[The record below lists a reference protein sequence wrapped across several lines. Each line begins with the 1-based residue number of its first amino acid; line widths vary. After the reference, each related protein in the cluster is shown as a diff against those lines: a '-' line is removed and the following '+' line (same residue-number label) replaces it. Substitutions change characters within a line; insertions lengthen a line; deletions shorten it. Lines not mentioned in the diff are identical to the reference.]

1 MVMAWWHRKLFWV
14 LHVVLLTTGAYFIAD
29 AVNLVIA
36 RKLEASI
43 RPDENPPL
51 GTLVSNRN
59 QADVDRTAYQRI
71 LQGDLFHPAQRGQTV
86 VQPEFSASAPAPV
99 TPLDL
104 PLILIGTVEG
114 LGIDSFAIL
123 EDRATRE
130 QQVFRIQQPVKDGAI
145 LAKVERNQ
153 VVLQLGSREQ
163 VLTIYND
170 GTQDV
175 APPSNQGFRATPDGE
190 ATPAG
195 IRQVQ
200 PNQWVLDKQEVTA
213 ALGNL
218 PQLLTKARVIP
229 NFADGKPDG
238 FKIFSIAPD
247 SLYAKIGLQNGD
259 VLQQINGVEIKD
271 PENFMRVFQQLKDES
286 RIALDLVRNNRRE
299 SYTYEIR

>member
-14 LHVVLLTTGAYFIAD
+14 LHVALLTTGAYFIAD
-29 AVNLVIA
+29 AVNLLIA
-36 RKLEASI
+36 RQLEASI
-43 RPDENPPL
+43 RPDEAPPL
-51 GTLVSNRN
+51 AAPISTSNP
-59 QADVDRTAYQRI
+59 AGVDRTAYQRI
-71 LQGDLFHPAQRGQTV
+71 LQGDLFHPAQRGQAII
-86 VQPEFSASAPAPV
+86 QPEFSASAPV

-104 PLILIGTVEG
+104 PLVLIGTVEG

-130 QQVFRIQQPVKDGAI
+130 QQVFRLQEPVKDGAI

-163 VLTIYND
+163 VLTIYSD
-170 GTQDV
+170 GTEDV
-175 APPSNQGFRATPDGE
+175 APPSGTPPRPVDPSGSSS
-190 ATPAG
+190 G

-200 PNQWVLDKQEVTA
+200 PNRWVLDKQEVTA

-218 PQLLTKARVIP
+218 SQLLTKARVIP
-229 NFADGKPDG
+229 NFTDGKPDG

-259 VLQQINGVEIKD
+259 VLQQINGVEVKD
-271 PENFMRVFQQLKDES
+271 PENFMRVFQQLKDETQ
-286 RIALDLVRNNRRE
+286 IALDFVRNNRRE
-299 SYTYEIR
+299 SYSYEIR

>member
-1 MVMAWWHRKLFWV
+1 
-14 LHVVLLTTGAYFIAD
+14 LLGAHFVFLTAGAYFIAD
-29 AVNLVIA
+29 AVNVGIA

-43 RPDENPPL
+43 R
-51 GTLVSNRN
+51 
-59 QADVDRTAYQRI
+59 ADVASPNAAIRRSAAASDRAAYRRI
-71 LQGDLFHPAQRGQTV
+71 LEGDLFHPGQRGLPQV
-86 VQPEFSASAPAPV
+86 PAEAPTAAPVV

-104 PLILIGTVEG
+104 PVVLVGTGTAEG
-114 LGIDSFAIL
+114 AGSYAIL
-123 EDRATRE
+123 EDRGTRE
-130 QQVFRIQQPVKDGAI
+130 QQVYRLHDVVRDGAV

-153 VVLQLGSREQ
+153 AVLRLGNQEQ

-175 APPSNQGFRATPDGE
+175 APPSNQGVRATPDGE